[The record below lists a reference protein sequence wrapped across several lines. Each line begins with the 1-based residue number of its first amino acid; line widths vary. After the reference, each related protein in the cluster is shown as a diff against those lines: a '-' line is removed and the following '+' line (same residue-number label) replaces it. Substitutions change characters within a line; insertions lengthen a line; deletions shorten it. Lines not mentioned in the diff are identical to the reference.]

1 LKEIY
6 EWSVYTTTI
15 YIINTKNWIRISVI
29 VDALNHPSLS
39 LLNITQFYILNFL
52 SFNTYLFV

>member
-39 LLNITQFYILNFL
+39 APTQYYPILHFEF
-52 SFNTYLFV
+52 SFV